1 VSGSSIKLE
10 KMGDDIKHPL
20 FISIYHSLVK
30 HEICLMR
37 LGDLCIEMHNRQG
50 YYVSEHGT
58 FVRHNVDAQMTILD
72 VLYAILI
79 ETEEELRRHNYAF
92 DQNDVKAFINKL
104 VERRLLIDMPCINNE
119 ISKYINSALSGESVV
134 ELSGVDNV
142 FMYFK
147 MFNELRSKYGDEI
160 VELIRNLTNEM
171 GNLCFKTAHGEL
183 IKLLRY
189 EAPLPSVR
197 GLEESPYKVLEA
209 YILPFLEEPLPEY
222 NKDLSELMKM
232 NNQHHD
238 IIDIIINALKNVRI
252 ERLHEYQYNMLNRMF
267 QSFNKPKI
275 AVISAPTASGKTE
288 IFMTYVIFKL
298 LLSNEGVAVII
309 YPTKALARQQLERF
323 ISFIYHVNNKASDK
337 IHVYILDGDSPRSYN
352 KVSNKPFRGGIQIR
366 DKDNVGKVKYDNH
379 GKIVIEWNDGKRG
392 HIDWLS
398 EFKNIKILK
407 KPAIVITNYSMLSEH
422 IHRGSSWINDLASS
436 LNTIVIDE
444 AHVFINNKEKSDFM
458 HFLLLRL
465 LLVALLQNKG
475 TINYDNL
482 HNAIKELVQ
491 DRKLDIILSSATISD
506 RNILPEGIAT
516 TRLGG
521 IDLAKVAKN
530 PQRPPIE
537 LLLRDWLMNV
547 YCEGGNYDNC
557 DKIIYESYY
566 DSIGESN
573 RKKLYVTAIYFPE
586 PMGASRTPF
595 IEALATTIIWTEA
608 LSKNLGN
615 NLHAIAFVDSKATQY
630 EIFRE
635 FVRRGLG
642 HECFHADKL
651 LVSPVLI
658 RNKSNNKSICPNN
671 KGHQYVTRLFN
682 QYNNA
687 QNNSD
692 AYQVL
697 ARYSHLQL
705 YYKWSVVEQHIR
717 SQQQELVDAA
727 TTFATSVYA
736 AARSYSRDKHW
747 INDNNKY
754 YVLKHHADLKKDTRQ
769 RVEDILGS
777 NSTWNLV
784 ISTSTLELGIDI
796 PGVIAIL
803 QFGAPPSG
811 ESFVQRIGRSGRDE
825 RSFRVAFGAVFA
837 RNIGKDIALIDEAE
851 AIKNLFNLTKPGYSP
866 ELDNETLTRYMALI
880 YLDNIISIN
889 KNKDGIIKAAL
900 KLYLKNVNAN
910 EILDILNNTKELVEN
925 YNKLKEII
933 EKQQGQLS
941 GPVPYSDVKKKIL
954 NNLHNL
960 KYGLR
965 AIAHVLDDEVK
976 NRASKLSDQKL
987 QEIRKYIDSL
997 NYYANKLESITK
1009 DNVSLSKYLH
1019 YYVFMIYDLIDSIES
1034 NVINNKTVSSISL
1047 IKDDLN
1053 YIKNTILNNLRSL
1066 ILQTV
1071 MSREGLCISS
1081 DKLALLLMGMPMPHP
1096 AVLSE
1101 IGGCIFDI
1109 NDVEIKNDEIGL
1121 KYGEKLENANRIDIL
1136 KNVPFK
1142 YYGGD

>member
-1 VSGSSIKLE
+1 
-10 KMGDDIKHPL
+10 
-20 FISIYHSLVK
+20 
-30 HEICLMR
+30 MR

-104 VERRLLIDMPCINNE
+104 IERRLLIDMPCINNE
-119 ISKYINSALSGESVV
+119 ISKYINSALSDESVV
-134 ELSGVDNV
+134 ELSSVDNV

-160 VELIRNLTNEM
+160 VELTRNLTNEM
-171 GNLCFKTAHGEL
+171 GNLCFKTAYGEL

-222 NKDLSELMKM
+222 NKDLSELTKM

-238 IIDIIINALKNVRI
+238 IIDIIINALKKVRI

-298 LLSNEGVAVII
+298 LVQGGVVVII

-323 ISFIYHVNNKASDK
+323 ISFIYHVNNKASNK
-337 IHVYILDGDSPRSYN
+337 THVYILDGDSPRGSN
-352 KVSNKPFRGGIQIR
+352 EVSNKPFRGGIQIR
-366 DKDNVGKVKYDNH
+366 DRDNVGKVKYNSH
-379 GKIVIEWNDGKRG
+379 GEIVIEWNDGKRE

-398 EFKNIKILK
+398 EFKNIKNLK

-475 TINYDNL
+475 AINYDNL

-521 IDLAKVAKN
+521 IDLAKAAKN

-537 LLLRDWLMNV
+537 LLLRGWLMNV

-595 IEALATTIIWTEA
+595 IEALATTMIWAEA
-608 LSKNLGN
+608 LSRNLGN

-630 EIFRE
+630 EIFNE
-635 FVRRGLG
+635 FVRRGLE

-651 LVSPVLI
+651 LVSPVII
-658 RNKSNNKSICPNN
+658 RNKSTCPDN
-671 KGHQYVTRLFN
+671 KGYQHVERLFN

-705 YYKWSVVEQHIR
+705 YYEWSVVEQYM
-717 SQQQELVDAA
+717 QQKLEQKLVDAA
-727 TTFATSVYA
+727 TAFATSVYA
-736 AARSYSRDKHW
+736 AAYNYSRNPRNPW

-754 YVLKHHADLKKDTRQ
+754 YVLVHNADLKKDIRQ
-769 RVEDILGS
+769 HVEDILGS

-811 ESFVQRIGRSGRDE
+811 ESFVQRVGRGGRDE

-837 RNIGKDIALIDEAE
+837 RNIGKDIVLIDETE

-866 ELDNETLTRYMALI
+866 ESDNETLTRYMALI
-880 YLDNIISIN
+880 YLDNLISIN
-889 KNKDGIIKAAL
+889 KNKDDIIKAAL

-910 EILDILNNTKELVEN
+910 KILDILNNTKELVEN

-933 EKQQGQLS
+933 KKLQGQLS
-941 GPVPYSDVKKKIL
+941 GSVPYSDVKNKVL
-954 NNLHNL
+954 NNLRNL
-960 KYGLR
+960 QYGLE
-965 AIAHVLDDEVK
+965 AIIAQLSNKVINNQTL
-976 NRASKLSDQKL
+976 KLSDQRL
-987 QEIRKYIDSL
+987 QEIKNYIDSL
-997 NYYANKLESITK
+997 NYYAEKLENIAESFSK
-1009 DNVSLSKYLH
+1009 ASLSKYLH
-1019 YYVFMIYDLIDSIES
+1019 YYVFIIYDLIDSIK
-1034 NVINNKTVSSISL
+1034 NDVINSKTASSIPL
-1047 IKDDLN
+1047 IKERLKHISNLIDDL
-1053 YIKNTILNNLRSL
+1053 RSS
-1066 ILQTV
+1066 ILQTI

-1101 IGGCIFDI
+1101 IGGCVFDI
-1109 NDVEIKNDEIGL
+1109 NDVEIKNDEIRL
-1121 KYGEKLENANRIDIL
+1121 KYGEKPKNANRTDIL

-1142 YYGGD
+1142 YYGSD

>member
-1 VSGSSIKLE
+1 
-10 KMGDDIKHPL
+10 
-20 FISIYHSLVK
+20 
-30 HEICLMR
+30 MR
-37 LGDLCIEMHNRQG
+37 LGDLCIEMRNRQG

-92 DQNDVKAFINKL
+92 DQNDVRAFINKL

-119 ISKYINSALSGESVV
+119 ISKYINSALSDESVV
-134 ELSGVDNV
+134 ELSSVDNV

-222 NKDLSELMKM
+222 NKDLSELTKM

-238 IIDIIINALKNVRI
+238 IIDIIINALKKVKI

-323 ISFIYHVNNKASDK
+323 ISFIYHVNNNKASNK

-366 DKDNVGKVKYDNH
+366 DRDNVGKVKYNSH
-379 GKIVIEWNDGKRG
+379 GEIVIEWNDGKREY
-392 HIDWLS
+392 IDWLS
-398 EFKNIKILK
+398 EFKNIKSLK

-444 AHVFINNKEKSDFM
+444 THVFINNKEKSDFM

-475 TINYDNL
+475 AINYDNL

-506 RNILPEGIAT
+506 RNVLPEGIAT

-595 IEALATTIIWTEA
+595 IEALATTMIWTEA

-615 NLHAIAFVDSKATQY
+615 NLHAIAFVDSKATQH

-651 LVSPVLI
+651 LVSPVII
-658 RNKSNNKSICPNN
+658 RSKSACPNN
-671 KGHQYVTRLFN
+671 KGHQYVTSLFN

-687 QNNSD
+687 QNNGD

-747 INDNNKY
+747 INDNDNNKY
-754 YVLKHHADLKKDTRQ
+754 YVLKHHADLKKDIRQ
-769 RVEDILGS
+769 HVEDILGS

-837 RNIGKDIALIDEAE
+837 RNVGKDIVLIDETE
-851 AIKNLFNLTKPGYSP
+851 AIKNLFNLTKPAYSP
-866 ELDNETLTRYMALI
+866 EPDNETLTRYMALV
-880 YLDNIISIN
+880 YLDNLISVN
-889 KNKDGIIKAAL
+889 KNKDDIIKAAL

-954 NNLHNL
+954 DNLHNL

-1034 NVINNKTVSSISL
+1034 NVINNKTASSISL

-1066 ILQTV
+1066 ILQTI

-1081 DKLALLLMGMPMPHP
+1081 DKLTLLLMGMPMPHP

-1109 NDVEIKNDEIGL
+1109 NDVVIKNDEIRL
-1121 KYGEKLENANRIDIL
+1121 KYSEKLENANRIDIL